1 MDEMNTAPVV
11 QLPTLDVGAY
21 DAFRDEIVIDGIRYA
36 GQIFREFGLRTSV
49 GQVLRIESK
58 DSKMRTLTVRRWAH
72 LEELF
77 EARASL
83 ASAKTLQCVCRSFDV
98 QYNGGCVCARGE
110 AVKSA
115 EERLRAAVEAL

>member
-1 MDEMNTAPVV
+1 MDETNATTVV
-11 QLPTLDVGAY
+11 QLPTLDVGTY
-21 DAFRDEIVIDGIRYA
+21 DAFRDEIVIEGIRYA
-36 GQIFREFGLRTSV
+36 GQIFREFGLRTTV

-58 DSKMRTLTVRRWAH
+58 SPETRTLTVRVVRGVV
-72 LEELF
+72 ELL

-83 ASAKTLQCVCRSFDV
+83 ASAKALSCTCRSFDL
-98 QYNGGCVCARGE
+98 QHNSGCECTRGT